1 MMINGKGVFILFLTI
16 ILGLF
21 LFLFLNSDNS
31 VKTEKVEKKRVVKSV
46 YASGYVDSVNGVALK
61 PEVSGYIE
69 RIYLK
74 EGSRVKTG
82 QLIATI
88 SNEPLKK
95 NLIEIRTQID
105 FVQNRLNEDSDYR
118 RALKEDIEIKRL
130 NLEHIRKTYERRKE
144 LLKKGIISSESYQE
158 AERSYDI
165 ARKEYQKSLDSYSD
179 AINSLKTELDTLK
192 AKEEALVKE
201 LDKYSIRSPID
212 GEILRRFVNEGD
224 YVNNMVQN
232 NELFSVGD
240 TKNLE
245 TVLLVDEEY
254 IPLIKEGLKV
264 LVNTDA
270 FPDKVF
276 EGKIRLIEKESDR
289 KTRTVK
295 VKADVDYPENITI
308 GITVEANIIL
318 SDREGL
324 FISKEAY
331 KDGHV
336 RVLSNGKP
344 VKKSIKVGIESEDYI
359 EVVEGLKE
367 GQEIIIK

>member
-1 MMINGKGVFILFLTI
+1 MINGKIVFILFLII

-21 LFLFLNSDNS
+21 LFLFLNSDNNI
-31 VKTEKVEKKRVVKSV
+31 KTEKVEKKRVVRSV
-46 YASGYVDSVNGVALK
+46 YASGYVDSVNSVVLK

-69 RIYLK
+69 KIYVK
-74 EGSRVKTG
+74 EGSRVNTG
-82 QLIATI
+82 QLIVTI

-95 NLIEIRTQID
+95 NLMEIRTQVD
-105 FVQNRLNEDSDYR
+105 FVQNRLNENSDYQ

-130 NLEHIRKTYERRKE
+130 NFEHFRQTYERRRE
-144 LLKKGIISSESYQE
+144 LLRKGIISRESSQE
-158 AERSYDI
+158 AEKNYDI
-165 ARKEYQKSLDSYSD
+165 ARKEYQKSLDNYND

-192 AKEEALVKE
+192 AKEEALVEE
-201 LDKYSIRSPID
+201 LNKYSIRSPID
-212 GEILRRFVNEGD
+212 GEILRKFVNEGD
-224 YVNNMVQN
+224 YVNSMAQN
-232 NELFSVGD
+232 NQLFSIGD

-254 IPLIKEGLKV
+254 IPLIKEGLRV

-295 VKADVDYPENITI
+295 VKADVDYPENILI
-308 GITVEANIIL
+308 GVTVEANIIL

-331 KDGHV
+331 KDGQV
-336 RVLSNGKP
+336 RVLSKGKA
-344 VKKSIKVGIESEDYI
+344 VKKFVQVGVESEDYI